1 MAPTNHFTRSTLKP
15 VILCNRPWS
24 AVFCSH
30 FPTIR
35 TLPTGAQLGSLQQQH
50 GRQLRLRHTRGL
62 QFAQIGAINGIT
74 TVPSGQHC
82 HPRKFPRTSPRPCF
96 RNTTEL
102 EQLVVFFDE
111 SLCSY
116 GRLALQR
123 QLDQPLQ
130 NVCHKCDFSQVT
142 LQEYQDKCAMQST
155 GGGSP

>member
-50 GRQLRLRHTRGL
+50 GRQLRLPRHTRSL
-62 QFAQIGAINGIT
+62 QFAQIRAINGIT

-82 HPRKFPRTSPRPCF
+82 HPRKFPSTSPCF

-116 GRLALQR
+116 GSLALQR